1 MENTGFY
8 LGNAI
13 SLQMLPNYGVAWT
26 FDVVP
31 TTPEEVA
38 KVDFVSAVGHPDT
51 ARVISNILG
60 KDVACQR
67 LTIKLN
73 EGDILYVAQLTGGR
87 LPEGCTTLPDN
98 FSLDW
103 FKVRIIKK

>member
-1 MENTGFY
+1 MENKKNY

-13 SLQMLPNYGVAWT
+13 SLQMLPDYGVAWT

-38 KVDFVSAVGHPDT
+38 TADFTSAVSHPDT
-51 ARVISNILG
+51 ARVISGILG
-60 KDVACQR
+60 KEVPCQR

-87 LPEGCTTLPDN
+87 LPEGCTTLPDSFN
-98 FSLDW
+98 LDW